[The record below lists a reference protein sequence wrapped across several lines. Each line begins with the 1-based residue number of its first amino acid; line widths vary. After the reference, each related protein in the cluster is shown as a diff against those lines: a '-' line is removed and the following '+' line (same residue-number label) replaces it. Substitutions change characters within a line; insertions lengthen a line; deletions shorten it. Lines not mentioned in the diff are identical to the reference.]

1 MPRHAVAEPRP
12 SGRADV
18 PASRY
23 PRMAAC
29 RAPVRVLAVTTSGRP
44 GVTLDGRSRDHPGPQ
59 EGEGCHRYGSP
70 SSAGPPAHAG
80 ADVGSRCSPRIPG
93 TQTSPGPSNC
103 SANSGRRHERAL
115 RPVRPARAGCRS
127 LLRAKN
133 PVAAGITTRKDSKS
147 AVGST
152 IQRHEL
158 SDNNMPRKT
167 AMRKITTCWSCERP
181 VALEPGRSS
190 YHCEFCDVLGSDEPA
205 LVRAKMTEQTYYF
218 VGCDGQIRLEYYVE
232 HNDSRGLLSPA

>member
-1 MPRHAVAEPRP
+1 MPRHAAADPRP

-59 EGEGCHRYGSP
+59 EGKGCHRYGSP
-70 SSAGPPAHAG
+70 SSVGPPAHAG
-80 ADVGSRCSPRIPG
+80 ADVGSHCSPRSPG

-103 SANSGRRHERAL
+103 SANGGRRHERAH
-115 RPVRPARAGCRS
+115 C
-127 LLRAKN
+127 
-133 PVAAGITTRKDSKS
+133 
-147 AVGST
+147 
-152 IQRHEL
+152 
-158 SDNNMPRKT
+158 DNNMPRKT

-232 HNDSRGLLSPA
+232 HNDSSGLLSPA